1 MTYNEQGKRIRSE
14 NLAGRIATK
23 VAQGKGGLGLRTDMA
38 YTVKHI
44 HKTLL
49 AQRDDVVKEL
59 FVQIKECLERAGG
72 K

>member
-1 MTYNEQGKRIRSE
+1 
-14 NLAGRIATK
+14 
-23 VAQGKGGLGLRTDMA
+23 MA

-44 HKTLL
+44 QKGQTLL

-59 FVQIKECLERAGG
+59 FVQIKECLKRARG